1 MHNPLIYII
10 LLTAGL
16 WPQSNPW
23 NEKFISAMN
32 DPRGVSITV
41 EIEQKQFD
49 TNLIERGTIEIVKKD
64 HYLLDT
70 SSETVVVM
78 GDTIQTWN
86 KQSNQ
91 LIIDQTIE
99 GDFSIFNLLTGG
111 FESVIFSKPIVRKKQ
126 VSMHYDILT
135 MGYKGKIIIKKN
147 GRPIEL
153 KIQYGSNQSVTMKV
167 LTFYHGDLSLYN
179 AFNPS
184 DAEVINL
191 RE

>member
-10 LLTAGL
+10 LMTAGL

-23 NEKFISAMN
+23 KEKFISAMN

-49 TNLIERGTIEIVKKD
+49 TNSVERGTIEIVKKD

-111 FESVIFSKPIVRKKQ
+111 FESVIFSKPIVREKQ
-126 VSMHYDILT
+126 VSMHYDIPT
-135 MGYKGKIIIKKN
+135 MGYEGKIIIKKN

-153 KIQYGSNQSVTMKV
+153 KIQYGSNQNVTMKV
-167 LTFYHGDLSLYN
+167 LTFYHGDLSLYH

-184 DAEVINL
+184 DAEVIDL

>member
-23 NEKFISAMN
+23 KEKFISAMN

-49 TNLIERGTIEIVKKD
+49 TNSVERGTIEIVKKD

-78 GDTIQTWN
+78 VDTIQTWN

-111 FESVIFSKPIVRKKQ
+111 FESVIFSKPIVREKQ
-126 VSMHYDILT
+126 VSMHYDIPT
-135 MGYKGKIIIKKN
+135 MGYEGKIIIKKN

-153 KIQYGSNQSVTMKV
+153 KIQYGSNQNVTMKI
-167 LTFYHGDLSLYN
+167 LTFYHGNLSLYH

-184 DAEVINL
+184 DVEVIDL

>member
-16 WPQSNPW
+16 WSQSNPW
-23 NEKFISAMN
+23 KEKFISAMN

-49 TNLIERGTIEIVKKD
+49 TNSVERGTIEIVKKD

-111 FESVIFSKPIVRKKQ
+111 FESVIFSKPIVREKQ
-126 VSMHYDILT
+126 VSIHYDIPT
-135 MGYKGKIIIKKN
+135 MGYEGKIIIKKN

-153 KIQYGSNQSVTMKV
+153 KIQYGSNQNVTMKV
-167 LTFYHGDLSLYN
+167 LTFYHGDLSLYH

-184 DAEVINL
+184 DVEVIDL

>member
-1 MHNPLIYII
+1 MHNPLMYII

-23 NEKFISAMN
+23 KEKFISAMN

-49 TNLIERGTIEIVKKD
+49 TNSVERGTIEIVKKD

-111 FESVIFSKPIVRKKQ
+111 FESVIFSKPIVREKQ
-126 VSMHYDILT
+126 VSIHYDIPT
-135 MGYKGKIIIKKN
+135 MGYEGKIIIKKN

-153 KIQYGSNQSVTMKV
+153 KIQYGSNQNVTMKI
-167 LTFYHGDLSLYN
+167 LTFYHGNLSLYH

-184 DAEVINL
+184 DVEVIDL

>member
-23 NEKFISAMN
+23 KEKFISAMN

-49 TNLIERGTIEIVKKD
+49 TNSVERGTIEIVKKD

-111 FESVIFSKPIVRKKQ
+111 FESVIFSKPIVREKQ
-126 VSMHYDILT
+126 VSMHYDIPT
-135 MGYKGKIIIKKN
+135 MGYEGKIIIKKN

-153 KIQYGSNQSVTMKV
+153 KIQYGSNQNVTMKI
-167 LTFYHGDLSLYN
+167 LNFYHGNLSLYH

-184 DAEVINL
+184 DVEVIDL

>member
-23 NEKFISAMN
+23 KEKFISAMN

-49 TNLIERGTIEIVKKD
+49 TNSVERGTIEIVKKD

-111 FESVIFSKPIVRKKQ
+111 FESVIFSKPIVREKQ
-126 VSMHYDILT
+126 VSMHYDIPT
-135 MGYKGKIIIKKN
+135 MGYEGKIIIKKN

-153 KIQYGSNQSVTMKV
+153 KIQYGSNQNVTMKV
-167 LTFYHGDLSLYN
+167 LTFYHGNLSLYH

-184 DAEVINL
+184 DAEVIDL

>member
-16 WPQSNPW
+16 WPQFNPW
-23 NEKFISAMN
+23 KEKFISAMN
-32 DPRGVSITV
+32 NQRGVSITV

-49 TNLIERGTIEIVKKD
+49 TNSVERGTIEIVKKN

-111 FESVIFSKPIVRKKQ
+111 FESVIFSKPIVREKQ
-126 VSMHYDILT
+126 VSMHYDIPT
-135 MGYKGKIIIKKN
+135 MGYEGKIIIKKN

-153 KIQYGSNQSVTMKV
+153 KIQYGSNQNVTMKI
-167 LTFYHGDLSLYN
+167 LTFYHGNLSLYH

-184 DAEVINL
+184 DVEVIDL

>member
-23 NEKFISAMN
+23 KEKFISAMN

-49 TNLIERGTIEIVKKD
+49 TNSVERGTIEIVKKD

-111 FESVIFSKPIVRKKQ
+111 FESVIFSKPIVREKQ
-126 VSMHYDILT
+126 VSMHYDIPT
-135 MGYKGKIIIKKN
+135 MGYEGKIIIKKN

-153 KIQYGSNQSVTMKV
+153 KIQYGSNQNVTIKV
-167 LTFYHGDLSLYN
+167 LTFYHGDLSLYH

-184 DAEVINL
+184 DAEVIDL

>member
-23 NEKFISAMN
+23 KEKFISAMN
-32 DPRGVSITV
+32 DPLGVSITV
-41 EIEQKQFD
+41 EIEQKQYD
-49 TNLIERGTIEIVKKD
+49 TNSVERGIIEIVKKD
-64 HYLLDT
+64 HYILDT

-111 FESVIFSKPIVRKKQ
+111 FESVIFSKPIVREKQ
-126 VSMHYDILT
+126 VSMHYDIPT
-135 MGYKGKIIIKKN
+135 MGYEGKIIIKKN
-147 GRPIEL
+147 GQPIEL
-153 KIQYGSNQSVTMKV
+153 KIQYGSNQNVTMKV
-167 LTFYHGDLSLYN
+167 LTFYHGDLSLYH

-184 DAEVINL
+184 DAEVIDL

>member
-1 MHNPLIYII
+1 MHIPLIYII

-23 NEKFISAMN
+23 KEKFISAMN

-49 TNLIERGTIEIVKKD
+49 TNSVERGTIEIVKKD

-111 FESVIFSKPIVRKKQ
+111 FESVIFSKPIVREKQ
-126 VSMHYDILT
+126 VSMHYDIPT
-135 MGYKGKIIIKKN
+135 MGYEGKIIIKKN

-153 KIQYGSNQSVTMKV
+153 KIQYGSNQNVTMKV
-167 LTFYHGDLSLYN
+167 LTFYHGDLSLYH

-184 DAEVINL
+184 DAEVIDL

>member
-23 NEKFISAMN
+23 KEKFISAMN
-32 DPRGVSITV
+32 DLRGVSITV

-49 TNLIERGTIEIVKKD
+49 TNSVERGTIEIVKKD

-111 FESVIFSKPIVRKKQ
+111 FESVIFSKPIVREKQ
-126 VSMHYDILT
+126 VSMHYDIPT
-135 MGYKGKIIIKKN
+135 MGYEGKIIIKKN

-153 KIQYGSNQSVTMKV
+153 NIQYGSNQNVTMKI
-167 LTFYHGDLSLYN
+167 LTFYHGNLSLYH

-184 DAEVINL
+184 DVEVIDL

>member
-23 NEKFISAMN
+23 KEKFISAMN

-49 TNLIERGTIEIVKKD
+49 TNSVERGTIEIVKKD

-78 GDTIQTWN
+78 GDMIQTWN

-111 FESVIFSKPIVRKKQ
+111 FESVIFSKPIVREKQ
-126 VSMHYDILT
+126 VSMHYDIPT
-135 MGYKGKIIIKKN
+135 MGYEGKIIIKKN

-153 KIQYGSNQSVTMKV
+153 KIQYGSNQNVTMKI
-167 LTFYHGDLSLYN
+167 LTFYHGNLSLYH

-184 DAEVINL
+184 DVEVIDL

>member
-16 WPQSNPW
+16 WPQSNLW
-23 NEKFISAMN
+23 KEKFISAMN

-49 TNLIERGTIEIVKKD
+49 TNSVERGTIEIVKKD

-111 FESVIFSKPIVRKKQ
+111 FESVIFSKPIVREKQ
-126 VSMHYDILT
+126 VSMHYDIPT
-135 MGYKGKIIIKKN
+135 MGYEGKIIIKKN

-153 KIQYGSNQSVTMKV
+153 NIQYGSNQNVTMKV
-167 LTFYHGDLSLYN
+167 LTFYHGDLSLYH

-184 DAEVINL
+184 DVEVIDL

>member
-23 NEKFISAMN
+23 KEKFISAMN

-49 TNLIERGTIEIVKKD
+49 TNSVERGTIEIVKKD

-111 FESVIFSKPIVRKKQ
+111 FESVIFSKPIVREKQ
-126 VSMHYDILT
+126 VSMHYDIPT
-135 MGYKGKIIIKKN
+135 MGYEGKIIIKKN

-153 KIQYGSNQSVTMKV
+153 KIQYGSNQNVTMKV
-167 LTFYHGDLSLYN
+167 LTFYHGDLSLYH

-184 DAEVINL
+184 DVEVIDL

>member
-23 NEKFISAMN
+23 KEKFISAMN

-49 TNLIERGTIEIVKKD
+49 TNSVERGTIEIVKKD

-111 FESVIFSKPIVRKKQ
+111 FESVIFSKPIVRETQ
-126 VSMHYDILT
+126 VSMHYDIPT
-135 MGYKGKIIIKKN
+135 MGYEGKIIIKKN

-153 KIQYGSNQSVTMKV
+153 KIQYGSNQNVTMKI
-167 LTFYHGDLSLYN
+167 LTFYHGNLSLYH

-184 DAEVINL
+184 DVEVIDL

>member
-23 NEKFISAMN
+23 KEKFISAMN
-32 DPRGVSITV
+32 NQRGVSITV

-49 TNLIERGTIEIVKKD
+49 TNSVERGTIEIVKKD

-111 FESVIFSKPIVRKKQ
+111 FESVIFSKPIVREKH
-126 VSMHYDILT
+126 VSMHYDIPT
-135 MGYKGKIIIKKN
+135 MGYEGKIIIKKN

-153 KIQYGSNQSVTMKV
+153 KIQYGSNQNVTMKI
-167 LTFYHGDLSLYN
+167 LTFYHGNLSLYH

-184 DAEVINL
+184 DVEVIDL

>member
-23 NEKFISAMN
+23 KEKFISAMN

-49 TNLIERGTIEIVKKD
+49 TNSVERGTIEIVKKD

-111 FESVIFSKPIVRKKQ
+111 FESVIFSKPIVREKQ
-126 VSMHYDILT
+126 VSIHYDIPT
-135 MGYKGKIIIKKN
+135 MGYEGKIIIKKN

-153 KIQYGSNQSVTMKV
+153 KIQYGSNQNVTMKI
-167 LTFYHGDLSLYN
+167 LTFYHGNLSLYH

-184 DAEVINL
+184 DVEVIDL

>member
-23 NEKFISAMN
+23 KEKFISAMN

-49 TNLIERGTIEIVKKD
+49 TNSVERGTIEIVKKD

-70 SSETVVVM
+70 SYETVIVM

-111 FESVIFSKPIVRKKQ
+111 FESVIFSKPIVREKQ
-126 VSMHYDILT
+126 VSMHYDIPT
-135 MGYKGKIIIKKN
+135 MGYEGKIIIKKN

-153 KIQYGSNQSVTMKV
+153 KIQYGSNQNVTMKV
-167 LTFYHGDLSLYN
+167 LTFYHGDLSLYH

-184 DAEVINL
+184 DAEVIDL

>member
-16 WPQSNPW
+16 WLQSNPW
-23 NEKFISAMN
+23 KEKFISAMN

-41 EIEQKQFD
+41 EIEQKHFD
-49 TNLIERGTIEIVKKD
+49 TNSVERGTIEIVKKD

-111 FESVIFSKPIVRKKQ
+111 FESVIFSKPIVREKQ
-126 VSMHYDILT
+126 VSMHYDIPT
-135 MGYKGKIIIKKN
+135 MGYEGKIIIKKN

-153 KIQYGSNQSVTMKV
+153 KIQYGSNQNVTMKV
-167 LTFYHGDLSLYN
+167 LTFYHGDLSLYH

-184 DAEVINL
+184 DAEVIDL

>member
-1 MHNPLIYII
+1 MHNPLMYII

-23 NEKFISAMN
+23 KEKFISAMN

-49 TNLIERGTIEIVKKD
+49 TNSVERGTIEILKKD

-111 FESVIFSKPIVRKKQ
+111 FESVIFSKPIVREKQ
-126 VSMHYDILT
+126 VSMHYDIPT
-135 MGYKGKIIIKKN
+135 MGYEGKIIIKKN

-153 KIQYGSNQSVTMKV
+153 KIQYGSNQNVTMKI
-167 LTFYHGDLSLYN
+167 LTFYHGNLSLYH

-184 DAEVINL
+184 DVEVIDL

>member
-23 NEKFISAMN
+23 KEKFISAMN

-41 EIEQKQFD
+41 KIEQKQFD
-49 TNLIERGTIEIVKKD
+49 TNSVERGTIEIVKKD

-111 FESVIFSKPIVRKKQ
+111 FESVIFSKPIVREKQ
-126 VSMHYDILT
+126 VSMHYDIPT
-135 MGYKGKIIIKKN
+135 MGYEGKIIIKKN

-153 KIQYGSNQSVTMKV
+153 KIQYGSNQNVTMKV
-167 LTFYHGDLSLYN
+167 LTFYHGDLSLYH

-184 DAEVINL
+184 DAEVIDL

>member
-1 MHNPLIYII
+1 MHIPLIYII

-23 NEKFISAMN
+23 KEKFISAMN

-49 TNLIERGTIEIVKKD
+49 TNSVERGTIEILKKD

-111 FESVIFSKPIVRKKQ
+111 FESVIFSKPIVREKQ
-126 VSMHYDILT
+126 VSIHYDIPT
-135 MGYKGKIIIKKN
+135 MGYEGKIIIKKN

-153 KIQYGSNQSVTMKV
+153 KIQYGSNQNVTMKI
-167 LTFYHGDLSLYN
+167 LTFYHGNLSLYH

-184 DAEVINL
+184 DAEVIDL

>member
-23 NEKFISAMN
+23 KEKFISAMN

-49 TNLIERGTIEIVKKD
+49 TNSVERGTIEIVKKD

-99 GDFSIFNLLTGG
+99 GDFSIFKLLTGG
-111 FESVIFSKPIVRKKQ
+111 FESVIFSKPIVREKQ
-126 VSMHYDILT
+126 VSMHYDIPT
-135 MGYKGKIIIKKN
+135 MGYEGKIIIKKN

-153 KIQYGSNQSVTMKV
+153 KIQYGSNQNVTMKI
-167 LTFYHGDLSLYN
+167 LTFYHGNLSLYH

-184 DAEVINL
+184 DVEVIDL

>member
-1 MHNPLIYII
+1 MHIPLIYII

-23 NEKFISAMN
+23 KEKFISAMN

-49 TNLIERGTIEIVKKD
+49 TNSVERGTIEIVKKD

-111 FESVIFSKPIVRKKQ
+111 FESVIFSKPIVREKQ
-126 VSMHYDILT
+126 VSMHYDIPT
-135 MGYKGKIIIKKN
+135 MGYEGKIIIKKN

-153 KIQYGSNQSVTMKV
+153 KIQYGSNQNVTMKI
-167 LTFYHGDLSLYN
+167 LTFYHGNLSLYH

-184 DAEVINL
+184 DVEVIDL

>member
-23 NEKFISAMN
+23 KEKFISAMN

-41 EIEQKQFD
+41 KIEQKQFD

-99 GDFSIFNLLTGG
+99 GDFSIFNLLTGD
-111 FESVIFSKPIVRKKQ
+111 FESVIFSKPNIREKQ
-126 VSMHYDILT
+126 VSMHYDIPT
-135 MGYKGKIIIKKN
+135 MGYEGKIIIKKN

-153 KIQYGSNQSVTMKV
+153 KIQYGSNQNVTMKV
-167 LTFYHGDLSLYN
+167 LTFYHGDLSLYH

-184 DAEVINL
+184 DAEVIDL

>member
-16 WPQSNPW
+16 WPQSNLW
-23 NEKFISAMN
+23 KEKFISAMN

-49 TNLIERGTIEIVKKD
+49 TNSVERGTIEIVKKD

-111 FESVIFSKPIVRKKQ
+111 FESVIFSKPIVREKQ
-126 VSMHYDILT
+126 VSMHYDIPT
-135 MGYKGKIIIKKN
+135 MGYEGKIIIKKN

-153 KIQYGSNQSVTMKV
+153 KIQYGSNQNVTMKI
-167 LTFYHGDLSLYN
+167 LTFYHGNLSLYH

-184 DAEVINL
+184 DVEVIDL

>member
-23 NEKFISAMN
+23 KEKFISAMN
-32 DPRGVSITV
+32 NQRGVSITV

-49 TNLIERGTIEIVKKD
+49 TNSVERGTIEIVKKD

-111 FESVIFSKPIVRKKQ
+111 FESVIFSKPIVREKQ
-126 VSMHYDILT
+126 VSMHYDIPT
-135 MGYKGKIIIKKN
+135 MGYEGKIIIKKN

-153 KIQYGSNQSVTMKV
+153 KIQYGSNQNVTMKI
-167 LTFYHGDLSLYN
+167 LTFYHGNLSLYH

-184 DAEVINL
+184 DVEVIDL

>member
-16 WPQSNPW
+16 WPQSDPW
-23 NEKFISAMN
+23 KEKFISAMN

-49 TNLIERGTIEIVKKD
+49 TNSVERGTIEIVKKD

-111 FESVIFSKPIVRKKQ
+111 FESVIFSKPIVREKQ
-126 VSMHYDILT
+126 VSMHYDIPT
-135 MGYKGKIIIKKN
+135 MGYEGKIIIKKN

-153 KIQYGSNQSVTMKV
+153 KIQYGSNQNVTMKV
-167 LTFYHGDLSLYN
+167 LTFYHGDLSLYH

-184 DAEVINL
+184 DAEVIDL

>member
-1 MHNPLIYII
+1 MNNPLIYII

-23 NEKFISAMN
+23 KEKFISAMN

-49 TNLIERGTIEIVKKD
+49 TNSVERGTIEIVKKD

-111 FESVIFSKPIVRKKQ
+111 FESVIFSKPIVREKQ
-126 VSMHYDILT
+126 VSMHYDIPT
-135 MGYKGKIIIKKN
+135 MGYEGKIIIKKN

-153 KIQYGSNQSVTMKV
+153 KIQYGSNQNVTMKI
-167 LTFYHGDLSLYN
+167 LTFYHGNLSLYH

-184 DAEVINL
+184 DVEVIDL

>member
-23 NEKFISAMN
+23 KEKFISAMN
-32 DPRGVSITV
+32 DLRGVSITV
-41 EIEQKQFD
+41 EIEQKQFE
-49 TNLIERGTIEIVKKD
+49 TNSVERGTIEIVKKD

-111 FESVIFSKPIVRKKQ
+111 FESVIFSKPIVREKQ
-126 VSMHYDILT
+126 VSMHYDIPT
-135 MGYKGKIIIKKN
+135 MGYEGKIIIKKN

-153 KIQYGSNQSVTMKV
+153 NIQYGSNQNVTMKI
-167 LTFYHGDLSLYN
+167 LTFYHGNLSLYH

-184 DAEVINL
+184 DVEVIDL

>member
-23 NEKFISAMN
+23 KEKFISAMN

-49 TNLIERGTIEIVKKD
+49 TNSVERATIEIVKKD

-111 FESVIFSKPIVRKKQ
+111 FESVIFSKPIVREKQ
-126 VSMHYDILT
+126 VSMHYDIPT
-135 MGYKGKIIIKKN
+135 MGYEGKIIIKKN

-153 KIQYGSNQSVTMKV
+153 KIQYGSNQNVTMKV
-167 LTFYHGDLSLYN
+167 LTFYHGDLSLYH

-184 DAEVINL
+184 DAEVIDL

>member
-23 NEKFISAMN
+23 KEKFISAMN
-32 DPRGVSITV
+32 NQRGVSITV

-49 TNLIERGTIEIVKKD
+49 TNSVERGTIEIVKKD

-111 FESVIFSKPIVRKKQ
+111 FESVIFSKPIVREKQ
-126 VSMHYDILT
+126 VSMHYDIPT
-135 MGYKGKIIIKKN
+135 MGYEGKIIIKKN

-153 KIQYGSNQSVTMKV
+153 NIQYGSNQNVTMKI
-167 LTFYHGDLSLYN
+167 LTFYHGNLSLYH

-184 DAEVINL
+184 DVEVIDL

>member
-23 NEKFISAMN
+23 KEKFISAMN

-49 TNLIERGTIEIVKKD
+49 TNSVERGIIEIVKKD

-111 FESVIFSKPIVRKKQ
+111 FESVIFSKPIVREKQ
-126 VSMHYDILT
+126 VSMHYDIPT
-135 MGYKGKIIIKKN
+135 MGYEGKIIIKKN

-153 KIQYGSNQSVTMKV
+153 KIQYGSNQNVTMKV
-167 LTFYHGDLSLYN
+167 LTFYHGDLSLYH

-184 DAEVINL
+184 DAEVIDL

>member
-23 NEKFISAMN
+23 KEKFISAMN

-49 TNLIERGTIEIVKKD
+49 TNSVERGTIEIVKKD

-111 FESVIFSKPIVRKKQ
+111 FESVIFSKPIVREKQ
-126 VSMHYDILT
+126 VSMHYDIPT
-135 MGYKGKIIIKKN
+135 MGYEGKIIIKKN

-153 KIQYGSNQSVTMKV
+153 KIQYGSNQNVTMKI
-167 LTFYHGDLSLYN
+167 LTFYHGNLSLYH

-184 DAEVINL
+184 DVEVIDL

>member
-23 NEKFISAMN
+23 KEKFISAMN

-41 EIEQKQFD
+41 EIEQKYFD
-49 TNLIERGTIEIVKKD
+49 TNSVERGTIEIVKKD

-111 FESVIFSKPIVRKKQ
+111 FESVIFSKPIVREKQ
-126 VSMHYDILT
+126 VSMHYDIPT
-135 MGYKGKIIIKKN
+135 MGYEGKIIIKKN

-153 KIQYGSNQSVTMKV
+153 KIQYGSNQNVTMKV
-167 LTFYHGDLSLYN
+167 LTFYHGDLSLYH

-184 DAEVINL
+184 DAEVIDL

>member
-23 NEKFISAMN
+23 KEKFISAMN

-49 TNLIERGTIEIVKKD
+49 TNSVERGTIEIVKKD

-86 KQSNQ
+86 KQSNSTQ
-91 LIIDQTIE
+91 KYSIE
-99 GDFSIFNLLTGG
+99 KNIFHQGTLRLEVMLRACLG
-111 FESVIFSKPIVRKKQ
+111 FGV
-126 VSMHYDILT
+126 
-135 MGYKGKIIIKKN
+135 
-147 GRPIEL
+147 
-153 KIQYGSNQSVTMKV
+153 
-167 LTFYHGDLSLYN
+167 
-179 AFNPS
+179 A
-184 DAEVINL
+184 
-191 RE
+191 

>member
-23 NEKFISAMN
+23 KEKFISAMN

-49 TNLIERGTIEIVKKD
+49 TNSVERGTIEIVKKD

-111 FESVIFSKPIVRKKQ
+111 FESVIFSKPIVREKQ
-126 VSMHYDILT
+126 VSMHYDIPT
-135 MGYKGKIIIKKN
+135 MGYEGKIIIKKN

-153 KIQYGSNQSVTMKV
+153 KIQYGSNQNVTMKV
-167 LTFYHGDLSLYN
+167 LTFYHGDLSLYR

-184 DAEVINL
+184 DAEVIDL

>member
-1 MHNPLIYII
+1 MNNPLIYII

-23 NEKFISAMN
+23 KEKFISAMN
-32 DPRGVSITV
+32 NQRGVSITV

-49 TNLIERGTIEIVKKD
+49 TNSVERGTIEIVKKD

-111 FESVIFSKPIVRKKQ
+111 FESVIFSKPIVREKQ
-126 VSMHYDILT
+126 VSMHYDIPT
-135 MGYKGKIIIKKN
+135 MGYEGKIIIKKN

-153 KIQYGSNQSVTMKV
+153 NIQYGSNQNVTMKI
-167 LTFYHGDLSLYN
+167 LTFYHGNLSLYH

-184 DAEVINL
+184 DVEVIDL